1 MKTIIFA
8 PISVGELVDKITILE
23 IKIEN
28 IQGEALANIQNEL
41 QSLKK
46 ILDDN
51 QLDVDSKT
59 IDELRQVNRI
69 LWKVEDKIRNHEG
82 QKDFGENFID
92 LARSV
97 YRYNDQRAAIKR
109 RINIQNNSEL
119 IEEKSYQDY

>member
-23 IKIEN
+23 IKTEN
-28 IQGEALANIQNEL
+28 MQGEALANIQYEL

-51 QLDVDSKT
+51 QLDVDSK
-59 IDELRQVNRI
+59 IIEELRQVNRI

-97 YRYNDQRAAIKR
+97 YRHNDQRAAIKR

>member
-23 IKIEN
+23 IKTEN

-51 QLDVDSKT
+51 QLDVDSKI

-69 LWKVEDKIRNHEG
+69 LWKVEDKIRNHEC

-97 YRYNDQRAAIKR
+97 YRHNDQRAAIKR

>member
-23 IKIEN
+23 IKTEN

-51 QLDVDSKT
+51 QLDVDSKI

-97 YRYNDQRAAIKR
+97 YRHNDQRAAIKR

>member
-23 IKIEN
+23 IKTEN

-46 ILDDN
+46 ILNDN
-51 QLDVDSKT
+51 QLDVDSK
-59 IDELRQVNRI
+59 IIEELRQVNRI
-69 LWKVEDKIRNHEG
+69 LWKVEDKIRHHEG

-97 YRYNDQRAAIKR
+97 YRHNDQRAAIKR